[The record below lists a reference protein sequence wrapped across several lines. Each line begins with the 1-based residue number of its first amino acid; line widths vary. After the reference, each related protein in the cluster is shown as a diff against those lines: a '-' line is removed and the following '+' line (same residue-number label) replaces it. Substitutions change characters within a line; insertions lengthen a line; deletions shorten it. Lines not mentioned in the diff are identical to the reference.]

1 MLVAHHFLSRDCS
14 LGFSNNKPMSENQNV
29 LPVVEINSTGS
40 TMEISQKE

>member
-1 MLVAHHFLSRDCS
+1 
-14 LGFSNNKPMSENQNV
+14 MSENQNV